1 VVDELSG
8 PTSFTA
14 AVAVEYKLISRF
26 TLLAALNCWNPKLTD
41 STEEEGKLSVAPI
54 SKIILV
60 LLELAKKTFALAR
73 LTCVAGDTKSA
84 LVNLMTKNPW
94 VPEVKPNPSVGELLS
109 TLAATEQL
117 ALLLDE
123 LDAGALEDDELAT
136 KLLEDE
142 ELEDDFIELLLELDL
157 DEDDVARLL
166 EEREL
171 ELQAIPLGKAT
182 LLLESL
188 FAALT
193 ASVSVE

>member
-1 VVDELSG
+1 M
-8 PTSFTA
+8 
-14 AVAVEYKLISRF
+14 EYKLISRV

-41 STEEEGKLSVAPI
+41 STVEEGKLSVAPI
-54 SKIILV
+54 SKIILL

-84 LVNLMTKNPW
+84 LVNLMTKYPW
-94 VPEVKPNPSVGELLS
+94 VPEVKPNPRVGELLS

-123 LDAGALEDDELAT
+123 LDAGALDDDELAT
-136 KLLEDE
+136 KLLD
-142 ELEDDFIELLLELDL
+142 EDDFWELLLELGL
-157 DEDDVARLL
+157 DEEVVILL

-171 ELQAIPLGKAT
+171 ELQAMPLGKAT